1 MVPEIALTPQTV
13 QRFWERFPGR
23 VAVLHSGLSL
33 REQYDEWRSIRDGD
47 FDVVIGA
54 RRAALAPQPDVGL
67 IVVDEEQEWTY
78 KQEEKAPRYHAR
90 DVVIELA
97 RRTKAVVI
105 LGSATPDVGTMY
117 RTLRGDYRLLELPG
131 RITASDRTGDDSDGG
146 LGYTPRPLASVEVV
160 DLRDELREGNR
171 SIFSRALQS
180 ALRDTLDAQE
190 QAILFVN
197 RRGAG
202 QAVQCR
208 TCGHTMRCRRCSVA
222 MTFHEDG
229 SLVCHHCGQR
239 RRAPEQ
245 CPSCGRRTIR
255 AIGIGT
261 ERVVEE
267 VRRAFPDARV
277 IRWDR
282 DAVRAAG
289 GHEEILGTF
298 LRHEADIMVGTQMLA
313 KGLDLPLVTL
323 VGVVNADIGLHV
335 PDVRAGERSFQLLCQ
350 VAGRAGRGFAP
361 GRVIFQT
368 YEPEHYAVQAAAA
381 QDYQQFYL
389 QEIGF
394 RRSLGYPPFS
404 RMARLLCIHASQRE
418 ARQAAENVAGL
429 LQAEIRRRGMESTRL
444 IGPAPAPLERLRGRW
459 RWQIEV
465 LAPDPTELL
474 NAVPLPPMWVVDVD
488 PVSVL

>member
-1 MVPEIALTPQTV
+1 
-13 QRFWERFPGR
+13 
-23 VAVLHSGLSL
+23 
-33 REQYDEWRSIRDGD
+33 
-47 FDVVIGA
+47 
-54 RRAALAPQPDVGL
+54 
-67 IVVDEEQEWTY
+67 
-78 KQEEKAPRYHAR
+78 
-90 DVVIELA
+90 
-97 RRTKAVVI
+97 
-105 LGSATPDVGTMY
+105 
-117 RTLRGDYRLLELPG
+117 
-131 RITASDRTGDDSDGG
+131 
-146 LGYTPRPLASVEVV
+146 
-160 DLRDELREGNR
+160 
-171 SIFSRALQS
+171 
-180 ALRDTLDAQE
+180 
-190 QAILFVN
+190 
-197 RRGAG
+197 
-202 QAVQCR
+202 
-208 TCGHTMRCRRCSVA
+208 
-222 MTFHEDG
+222 
-229 SLVCHHCGQR
+229 
-239 RRAPEQ
+239 
-245 CPSCGRRTIR
+245 
-255 AIGIGT
+255 
-261 ERVVEE
+261 
-267 VRRAFPDARV
+267 
-277 IRWDR
+277 
-282 DAVRAAG
+282 
-289 GHEEILGTF
+289 
-298 LRHEADIMVGTQMLA
+298 
-313 KGLDLPLVTL
+313 
-323 VGVVNADIGLHV
+323 V